1 MDSKELRSQ
10 MKLSYPQ
17 LLSYLKGKY
26 GEAKENYFLDINC
39 TRKSAINGRGN
50 EGLFLHHDFEYDR
63 KNPLV
68 NNLSQPDIAKQFDY
82 KYQYAENLTY
92 CNYLEHILLHVKINI
107 LRTKQLG
114 RFISDGLVNF
124 MLPEVND
131 WYKFLVDLKPWQQKA
146 FSLIEDNYSDY
157 CDILEYWLN
166 ELYKELNESVDDKT
180 KEELLFSL
188 KRLSK
193 VKK

>member
-1 MDSKELRSQ
+1 MDSKELRAQ

-17 LLSYLKGKY
+17 LLSYLKEKY

-39 TRKSAINGRGN
+39 TRKSVINGRGK

-63 KNPLV
+63 QNPLV

-146 FSLIEDNYSDY
+146 FSLIEYNYSDY
-157 CDILEYWLN
+157 CDILEYWLC
-166 ELYKELNESVDDKT
+166 ELYKKLNESVDDKT
-180 KEELLFSL
+180 KEELLVNL